1 MYSINLCTKRALE
14 KTNKETITASWSYL
28 RILELIHW
36 GTCRD
41 VFMDRH
47 EAVSIPSSKLACC
60 RSPILRIWASR
71 HEVVSIPSS
80 TLTHCRSP
88 ISQIEARRHK
98 AVSIPSSRL
107 ARCRSPFLAS
117 LHLLWKERPCLR
129 LTTTSVTLGNE
140 QWKPGYSLAFVQK
153 EGKAGEPVIKIQ
165 TTPWLLVS
173 KEDQAGDSN
182 WIKNPKQLLLGWWS
196 QWKTQLRTRI
206 KRITPCLIVSE
217 KTNRETEKV
226 KKCLLSLADGL
237 KERSSLGTEIWIEFL
252 LCIRRVWKWN
262 QSAQP
267 MEKFGHWI
275 SLIIEATSCRK
286 KNRLPCEMNWIS
298 PMKLP
303 ATISRS
309 SVK

>member
-1 MYSINLCTKRALE
+1 MWSINLCTKRTLE
-14 KTNKETITASWSYL
+14 KTNKETTTASWSYF

-117 LHLLWKERPCLR
+117 LHLPWKEWQSLR

-140 QWKPGYSLAFVQK
+140 QWKPGYSLAFVPN
-153 EGKAGEPVIKIQ
+153 EGKAGEPVTKIQ
-165 TTPWLLVS
+165 ATPWLMVS
-173 KEDQAGDSN
+173 KEDPAGDPKEK
-182 WIKNPKQLLLGWWS
+182 WKNQSWKNQLLLGWWS
-196 QWKTQLRTRI
+196 QRKTQLRPRI
-206 KRITPCLIVSE
+206 NRIIPCPIVSK
-217 KTNRETEKV
+217 KTSRET
-226 KKCLLSLADGL
+226 LYPWLM
-237 KERSSLGTEIWIEFL
+237 I
-252 LCIRRVWKWN
+252 
-262 QSAQP
+262 
-267 MEKFGHWI
+267 
-275 SLIIEATSCRK
+275 
-286 KNRLPCEMNWIS
+286 
-298 PMKLP
+298 
-303 ATISRS
+303 
-309 SVK
+309 

>member
-1 MYSINLCTKRALE
+1 MIDQPLCTKRALE
-14 KTNKETITASWSYL
+14 KTNKETTTASWSYL

-88 ISQIEARRHK
+88 ILQIEARRHK

-107 ARCRSPFLAS
+107 ARCRYPFLAS

-165 TTPWLLVS
+165 TTPWLMVS
-173 KEDQAGDSN
+173 AKDPAQDLNQTHYSLPYCLREDKQGDWKSQKVPF
-182 WIKNPKQLLLGWWS
+182 ILGWWS
-196 QWKTQLRTRI
+196 KRKTQLGNWVMNRI
-206 KRITPCLIVSE
+206 PPV
-217 KTNRETEKV
+217 
-226 KKCLLSLADGL
+226 
-237 KERSSLGTEIWIEFL
+237 
-252 LCIRRVWKWN
+252 
-262 QSAQP
+262 
-267 MEKFGHWI
+267 H
-275 SLIIEATSCRK
+275 
-286 KNRLPCEMNWIS
+286 
-298 PMKLP
+298 
-303 ATISRS
+303 
-309 SVK
+309 

>member
-1 MYSINLCTKRALE
+1 MWSINPCMKRALE
-14 KTNKETITASWSYL
+14 KRNIETTTASWSYF
-28 RILELIHW
+28 RILELINW

-140 QWKPGYSLAFVQK
+140 QWRPGYSLAFVQK

-173 KEDQAGDSN
+173 KEDPAGDSN
-182 WIKNPKQLLLGWWS
+182 SLKNSKQLLLGWWS

-217 KTNRETEKV
+217 KTNRETKKSRKV
-226 KKCLLSLADGL
+226 PFI
-237 KERSSLGTEIWIEFL
+237 LGW
-252 LCIRRVWKWN
+252 WSK
-262 QSAQP
+262 
-267 MEKFGHWI
+267 
-275 SLIIEATSCRK
+275 RK
-286 KNRLPCEMNWIS
+286 TQLGNWVMNRIP
-298 PMKLP
+298 P
-303 ATISRS
+303 
-309 SVK
+309 VH